1 MDVLQDTYNALQ
13 ETSITALLASGKDSI
28 YHGWSEDAGTYPV
41 IIYGLASDI
50 PALSCDNDEVAHEVT
65 VRIHIVTKNGAYQKI
80 YQAVQAAMKK
90 RGYRRKM
97 TNELNDEDL
106 KILVV
111 DYVITTETEVEV

>member
-1 MDVLQDTYNALQ
+1 MDVLKDVYSALK
-13 ETSITALLASGKDSI
+13 TKSISSLLAKGASSI

-41 IIYGLASDI
+41 IIFGIVSDV
-50 PALSCDNDEVAHEVT
+50 PALSCDNDEVAHAVT
-65 VRIHIVTKNGAYQKI
+65 VRIHIVTKDGAYQAI

-111 DYVITTETEVEV
+111 DYVITTETEMEA